1 MPACVRHTRVALM
14 KLERNHIFLQ
24 ASGVTCLF
32 TISSCYHTS
41 DVIYSYTEQI
51 ELYFLLI

>member
-24 ASGVTCLF
+24 ASGVT
-32 TISSCYHTS
+32 ISSCSHIS
-41 DVIYSYTEQI
+41 DVIYSISEQI
-51 ELYFLLI
+51 EHYFLLI